1 VKFNLFERR
10 TQMKRLTVVL
20 IVVGMLVLAAG
31 CASGPRVQRV
41 SSDAVTDISGK
52 WNDTDSRQVAEK
64 IVGDCLGAPWLGEW
78 GSANAGKRPVVI
90 VGTIVNKSHEHIN
103 VETFV
108 KDIEGALINSQKVR
122 FVSSR
127 VERDEVRE
135 ERKDQHEGWTDEK
148 TRAGVGKEVGANFM
162 MKGTLNTI
170 VDEMGSSKAVWY
182 QVNVELHNLTTNE
195 IAYLGQHKIKKVID
209 KDSVR
214 W

>member
-1 VKFNLFERR
+1 MRKAAAVL
-10 TQMKRLTVVL
+10 VV
-20 IVVGMLVLAAG
+20 LVLAVFAISVAG
-31 CASGPRVQRV
+31 CSSTPRVTRV
-41 SSDAVTDISGK
+41 SDNAVTDVSGR

-64 IVGDCLGAPWLGEW
+64 IVGDCLQAPWLSEW
-78 GSANAGKRPVVI
+78 MSANASKRPVVI

-108 KDIEGALINSQKVR
+108 KDIEAALINSQKVR
-122 FVSSR
+122 FVSSK
-127 VERDEVRE
+127 VERDEVRQ
-135 ERKDQHEGWTDEK
+135 ERKDQNEGWTNEN
-148 TRAGVGKEVGANFM
+148 TRAGVGQETGANFI

-170 VDEMGSSKAVWY
+170 VDEMGKTQAVWY

-195 IAYLGQHKIKKVID
+195 ISYLGQHKIKKVID